1 VLTLKSEGA
10 DDVVV
15 NISAKAVKPELIVDP
30 ETISL
35 SCEAGLTASGE
46 FGVLG
51 AELKG
56 DVTATLDDP
65 AGVFALSTT
74 TITKAQAEEG
84 YNIGIT
90 FAPSTVG
97 TYTATVTLA
106 AEDVEPVYVTVEA
119 TATQPVPVLSVSEQA
134 LSFST
139 DLTSTAA
146 KTFTLTGRALT
157 GDVNVEL
164 ADAHQVFTVNPTTIA
179 AADITAEG
187 VVFTVSFQSPVEGTF
202 QGSLTIRSEG
212 VETITIALQG
222 TASDGGTANDP
233 FLNIAK
239 YATIDEA
246 GWNKTYVNTLYK
258 YTTYE
263 NSEVAWLTMP
273 VYGAWVG
280 CYYNDHPQKWIS
292 TDVTNTSNKYYGTSW
307 NGSDELLGSSPYF
320 TGASGAGAPRVMGY
334 NSRNNATKETVSF
347 YVTNTTAVKLMGLGQ
362 SRTTS
367 QYPTSLNVY
376 ECTKKADGTLEVSST
391 AVKSSTNS
399 ATSGTFILSADDLD
413 AQKIYKVEAATYRS
427 YIAEIAFQTPLSKP
441 VVRGDVNGDGS
452 ITIADVT
459 ALVNIILGTDN
470 ANASANDAAD
480 MNEDGSITIADVTM
494 LVNMILGKE

>member
-1 VLTLKSEGA
+1 MPVHK
-10 DDVVV
+10 V
-15 NISAKAVKPELIVDP
+15 
-30 ETISL
+30 
-35 SCEAGLTASGE
+35 SG
-46 FGVLG
+46 GYKWGNTGKVY
-51 AELKG
+51 
-56 DVTATLDDP
+56 P
-65 AGVFALSTT
+65 
-74 TITKAQAEEG
+74 TKAQAEDG
-84 YNIGIT
+84 YNIGVT
-90 FAPSTVG
+90 FAPSAVG

-187 VVFTVSFQSPVEGTF
+187 VEVTVSFQSPVEGTF

-212 VETITIALQG
+212 VEAITIALQG
-222 TASDGGTANDP
+222 TASDGGTASDP

-246 GWNKTYVNTLYK
+246 GWNTTYVNTLYK

-391 AVKSSTNS
+391 AVKGSTNS

-494 LVNMILGKE
+494 LVNMILEKE